1 MDAHELR
8 QLVEDHETQ
17 TLELKAN
24 LQKSGELA
32 DLFMQF
38 ANAQG
43 AMSYS
48 A

>member
-1 MDAHELR
+1 MDARELR
-8 QLVEDHETQ
+8 ELVEGHETQ

-24 LQKSGELA
+24 LQKSGDLA

-43 AMSYS
+43 AMSFS